1 MTLTQI
7 STAGVKDDAVTSG
20 KIPANAVGASELADN
35 AVDTAAIVDDAVTNA
50 KIADSAVNNAQLAN
64 NAVNVY
70 KLANDAVSTP
80 RIAAGAVTNVKI
92 ADQAVSLDKLPHGTS
107 SNDGKFLRANNGAD
121 PSFETV
127 TSTTINNNADNR
139 VITGSGSANTL
150 EAESGLTYDGS
161 THLAVQ
167 GSGQQQITIGS
178 TNGSIA
184 ALILDGNS
192 NGDGAGGDYSIIRHT
207 SSGDLEFFAR
217 DPSGAT
223 NTIFK
228 QGTSEAMRISDAG
241 RVGIGKTPSSTL
253 DIETANNANGFNLNC
268 IGTPPNYFL
277 NIRDDN
283 VSKFYIKGS
292 DGNVGIGSDAPANP
306 LEVKKAAHYTT
317 ANSGQARS
325 GIHIRGNHGNAGE
338 YGGAISFGCKNS
350 DGASDGAAAIA
361 ARQGTQDSD
370 VVGLSFFTHPSSAG
384 GDAAQE
390 KLRIHHDGRIQP
402 MYSSGAQATGGV
414 MTVGAFNAK
423 MNGHDSEGVLKART
437 DISHQSVFDAGG
449 WYDNTN
455 FRYNPQVKGY
465 YIFHV
470 TVMFFTG
477 MNNNSVEQSL
487 AIRLNGSTVH
497 GYTDGYSTN
506 YGNYSKHS
514 FHGVVKCDG
523 NNDYVDVTASSSA
536 STQIHSA
543 SNWSGWLLYPEA

>member
-1 MTLTQI
+1 MGLTQI
-7 STAGVKDDAVTSG
+7 STNGVKDNAVTAG
-20 KIPANAVGASELADN
+20 KIPANAVGVSEIAN
-35 AVDTAAIVDDAVTNA
+35 DAVTTG
-50 KIADSAVNNAQLAN
+50 KIADSAVTDAKIASGISASKITGLATDSITEGNSTAEVLDTGSNGIFRFLPEGVEKFRIDTNGNVGIGTAFPASESINGSQNLVIMDTTSDGGMNIKTGTSANAQIHFS
-64 NAVNVY
+64 
-70 KLANDAVSTP
+70 D
-80 RIAAGAVTNVKI
+80 
-92 ADQAVSLDKLPHGTS
+92 TS
-107 SNDGKFLRANNGAD
+107 GNGQGRLIYDHSNDSMKLY
-121 PSFETV
+121 T
-127 TSTTINNNADNR
+127 
-139 VITGSGSANTL
+139 SGS
-150 EAESGLTYDGS
+150 E
-161 THLAVQ
+161 
-167 GSGQQQITIGS
+167 
-178 TNGSIA
+178 
-184 ALILDGNS
+184 
-192 NGDGAGGDYSIIRHT
+192 R
-207 SSGDLEFFAR
+207 
-217 DPSGAT
+217 
-223 NTIFK
+223 
-228 QGTSEAMRISDAG
+228 MRINSDG
-241 RVGIGKTPSSTL
+241 RVGIGKTPSTTL
-253 DIETANNANGFNLNC
+253 DIETASNANGFNLNC
-268 IGTPPNYFL
+268 VGTPANYLF
-277 NIRDDN
+277 NVRDDN

-292 DGNVGIGSDAPANP
+292 DSSIGIQTDEPINP
-306 LEVKKAAHYTT
+306 LEIAKAAHYTT

-325 GIHIRGNHGNAGE
+325 GIHIRGNYGNAGE
-338 YGGAISFGCKNS
+338 YGGGISFGCKATA
-350 DGASDGAAAIA
+350 GASNGAAAIA
-361 ARQGTQDSD
+361 ARQATQDSD
-370 VVGLSFFTHPSSAG
+370 TVGLSFFTHPSSDGSA
-384 GDAAQE
+384 AAQE

-402 MYSSGAQATGGV
+402 IYSSGAQATGGV

-477 MNNNSVEQSL
+477 MNSNSVEQSV